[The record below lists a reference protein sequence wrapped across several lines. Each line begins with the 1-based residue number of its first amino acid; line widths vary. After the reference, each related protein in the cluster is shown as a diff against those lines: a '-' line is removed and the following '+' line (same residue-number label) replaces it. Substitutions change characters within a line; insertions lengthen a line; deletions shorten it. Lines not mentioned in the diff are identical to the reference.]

1 MIFYYFLL
9 QKEGSRKRDKPCS
22 DSFQSSPMKKMRSP
36 SRRLSSPPP
45 PPPPSTTTSSSSI
58 RKPFLSSL
66 NQQAGDQKT
75 YFFYIFLICIGIYI
89 DFHVFIFSQV
99 SVFLKQTIESLQII
113 IFEKILVESSFLM
126 LIKYNFSSWN
136 GIFKI
141 LNFLCYFET
150 FTPLNYT
157 GCRYWHIACR
167 RS

>member
-1 MIFYYFLL
+1 MISPALTPSSRVPWKRWDLRPAAFHHHHLL
-9 QKEGSRKRDKPCS
+9 LLHLLLHHLLLSVNHSLVRSISR
-22 DSFQSSPMKKMRSP
+22 QG
-36 SRRLSSPPP
+36 
-45 PPPPSTTTSSSSI
+45 I
-58 RKPFLSSL
+58 RKLISF
-66 NQQAGDQKT
+66 
-75 YFFYIFLICIGIYI
+75 IFSLICIGIYI